1 LLAHI
6 ISKFFNRKIS
16 INKKKIAKG
25 STKNRCPDITKIKK
39 LGFKKKYKLKSGL
52 LKTIEWYKKK

>member
-1 LLAHI
+1 M
-6 ISKFFNRKIS
+6 SKFFNKKIS